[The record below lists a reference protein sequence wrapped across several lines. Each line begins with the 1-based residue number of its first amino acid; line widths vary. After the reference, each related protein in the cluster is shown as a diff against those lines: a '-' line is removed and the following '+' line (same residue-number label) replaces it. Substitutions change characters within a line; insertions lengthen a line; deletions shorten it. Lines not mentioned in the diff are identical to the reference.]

1 MNKIKPIKIILISM
15 AQFDRAVHIL
25 QTIPQEPVMEFS
37 LKPFKDSKSLAQLRT
52 VHGWI
57 KEVQVAFQESHGKFY
72 TVEAL
77 KYHFKDLFGVVDV
90 IDTPNGPKTELKSF
104 AKYSVEEMSN
114 LMEHMEHYCGSELRI
129 FLTIPNAPE
138 ER

>member
-1 MNKIKPIKIILISM
+1 M

-57 KEVQVAFQESHGKFY
+57 REIQEAFQESQGKFY
-72 TVEAL
+72 TIESL
-77 KYHFKDLFGVVDV
+77 KEWLKGLFGV
-90 IDTPNGPKTELKSF
+90 TELLDMPDGTQRLVYKSF
-104 AKYSVEEMSN
+104 ADYKMQEMST
-114 LMEHMEHYCGSELRI
+114 LMEKMEHYCGSELRI
-129 FLTIPNAPE
+129 FLTIPNSPE
-138 ER
+138 E